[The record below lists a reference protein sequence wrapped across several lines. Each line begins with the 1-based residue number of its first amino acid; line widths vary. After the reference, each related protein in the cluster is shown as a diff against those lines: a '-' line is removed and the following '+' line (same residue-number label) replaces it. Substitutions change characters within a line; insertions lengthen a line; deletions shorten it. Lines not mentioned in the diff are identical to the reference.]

1 MKQQTQIKKLLRDE
15 SGAGFVE
22 YIILVGLVAL
32 ACIAAYTTFGSDV
45 KNKVEQQGT
54 AVTGIGT
61 GN

>member
-1 MKQQTQIKKLLRDE
+1 MKQQTQIKKLLRDQ

-45 KNKVEQQGT
+45 KAKVEEQGA
-54 AVTGIGT
+54 AVTGIT